1 MAKAKWIW
9 AGAMVLLYGSFWIW
23 YGGDGDPISQAEGEK
38 MLAQIEQLHGVKFE
52 DTSEGSMS
60 RNLLAMLP
68 NDDGK
73 EFYAVNLETRN
84 KGAKAKEAETR
95 YGEIVVPL
103 LLERGGH
110 PVFVSERAGLML
122 GKYGEQIDRVGVVR
136 YRSLRDLLDM
146 ILDERMVEGNA
157 FKTASLAHTE
167 VFITRPTITAVQVRL
182 VLGMLLLII
191 GFIGWK
197 LIDWRQNSRREFET
211 EQQLKPAN
219 KQEPVS
225 GV

>member
-1 MAKAKWIW
+1 MNRAKWIW
-9 AGAMVLLYGSFWIW
+9 LGTLALLYCSFWVW
-23 YGGDGDPISQAEGEK
+23 YGGNGDPITQAEGEK
-38 MLAQIEQLHGVKFE
+38 MLRQIEQVHGIKFE
-52 DTSEGSMS
+52 DTPEGSMS
-60 RNLLAMLP
+60 RNLMAMLP

-84 KGAKAKEAETR
+84 KGAKVKEAEAR

-146 ILDERMVEGNA
+146 IRDERMVEGNQ

-167 VFITRPTITAVQVRL
+167 VFITRPTITFVQVRL
-182 VLGMLLLII
+182 MLGMLFLIL
-191 GFIGWK
+191 GFVGWK
-197 LIDWRQNSRREFET
+197 LIDWKQNS
-211 EQQLKPAN
+211 KKVAN
-219 KQEPVS
+219 A
-225 GV
+225 GA

>member
-1 MAKAKWIW
+1 MTKAKWIW
-9 AGAMVLLYGSFWIW
+9 VAFLAILYASFWIW
-23 YGGDGDPISQAEGEK
+23 YGGNGDPISQDEGET
-38 MLAQIEQLHGVKFE
+38 MLGQIEQVHGIKFE
-52 DTSEGSMS
+52 DTPEGSMS

-68 NDDGK
+68 NDNGK

-84 KGAKAKEAETR
+84 KGAKAKEAEMR

-146 ILDERMVEGNA
+146 IRDDRMVEGNK

-167 VFITRPTITAVQVRL
+167 VFITRPTITFVQVRL
-182 VLGMLLLII
+182 MLGMLFLILAI
-191 GFIGWK
+191 FGWK
-197 LIDWRQNSRREFET
+197 LIGWQQNRKRGT
-211 EQQLKPAN
+211 NA
-219 KQEPVS
+219 
-225 GV
+225 GA